1 MTVRYLGYK
10 AERRRR
16 FNSQPAPVFTQDFV
30 TGGGGALPP
39 GSTFSRGTIGTLYN
53 QSGLVAY
60 APSNL
65 NLYSQDFTNAA
76 WIKVA
81 STFGTSGTAPDGTA
95 TMALV
100 NATNAVPS
108 WIYQVVTVTAST
120 TYTVSYY
127 VKQGTSSAQLIRIF
141 DGTIAT
147 LIAAAGVFWS
157 SGVPTL
163 GSITGYA
170 STSIAPVG
178 NGIYRF
184 TGTFSSGAYTS
195 IGALF
200 HPDPNNTGLNTYV
213 WGAQLE
219 QGSNATTYTPTTSA
233 AVYGPR
239 FDFDPGN
246 VLQQNLILSS
256 QYFASPYYDISW
268 CAINNNVIQAP
279 DGTYTGAFVYITNA
293 NVGLPALLNV
303 SGAGVSLFP
312 PLSTVVTRSIYA
324 KYSYGNG
331 IIIFEADIGATVATF
346 NLVNV
351 TASTTGSPGI
361 SATITPVGNG
371 WYRCVHTWTTSATP
385 VQTGRAIFFQFY
397 GNSTAVAGMYI
408 WGYQENIGSTA
419 LSYLATTSSQQTVC
433 APRGLLIEET
443 RTNLLTYSDQF
454 DNAVYSKSNSAVT
467 ANSATS
473 PDGTT
478 NADSLIRGATNASES
493 MLRITTTQA
502 ISTAYTFSVY
512 AKAVTAGAY
521 LYLRNLAVDFG
532 LPSGL
537 VVFNLANGTIVSSG
551 SFYPSPIIT
560 SVGNGWY
567 RCVISGTT
575 PASITNNLADI
586 GVCNVANAVT
596 GISGDT
602 IYIYGAQLEAG
613 AFATSYIPTTS
624 ATVTRNF
631 DSLGITAISSWYNTA
646 QGTVLAAFDTNYLTG
661 AVRIIGTQTAATPLS
676 INGGGAISIYDGA
689 NVTTSNLISTNTVA
703 KAASTYVGSSFTICL
718 NGATPTSGAGAGTY
732 PFSGVTAI
740 YFGCQAGNQNFLNGH
755 IRSFSYFNYTLTN
768 AQLQQVTT

>member
-30 TGGGGALPP
+30 TGGGGALPQ
-39 GSTFSRGTIGTLYN
+39 GATFSRGTIGTLYN

-100 NATNAVPS
+100 NTINAVTS
-108 WIYQVVTVTAST
+108 YIQQVVTVTAST

-127 VKQGTSSAQLIRIF
+127 VKQGTSSAQLFKIF
-141 DGTIAT
+141 DGTIVTQIAT
-147 LIAAAGVFWS
+147 ASVSWP

-163 GSITGYA
+163 SSITGYA

-184 TGTFSSGAYTS
+184 TGTFSSGANTS
-195 IGALF
+195 IGTLF
-200 HPDPNNTGLNTYV
+200 YPDGANTGLNAYV

-219 QGSNATTYTPTTSA
+219 QGSNATTYTPTTTV

-246 VLQQNLILSS
+246 VLQQNFFLNS
-256 QYFASPYYDISW
+256 QNMLGTGWTPVLGALVTTSGV
-268 CAINNNVIQAP
+268 AAP
-279 DGTYTGAFVYITNA
+279 DGTYTANTITFNTTAA
-293 NVGLPALLNV
+293 NRLEQTVTSLGPALNGETLTFSV
-303 SGAGVSLFP
+303 WLQGTGTISIAVQTDTGV
-312 PLSTVVTRSIYA
+312 
-324 KYSYGNG
+324 G
-331 IIIFEADIGATVATF
+331 GATE
-346 NLVNV
+346 NIV
-351 TASTTGSPGI
+351 TLSS
-361 SATITPVGNG
+361 
-371 WYRCVHTWTTSATP
+371 TWTRFTATVTFASPTGNRRGMIIWRSSA
-385 VQTGRAIFFQFY
+385 
-397 GNSTAVAGMYI
+397 NDTATYVNA
-408 WGYQENIGSTA
+408 WGAQLNDGSTA
-419 LSYLATTSSQQTVC
+419 LPYLPTTSTPQTVC

-454 DNAVYSKSNSAVT
+454 DNAVYSKSNSTVT

-478 NADSLIRGATNASES
+478 NADSLIRGATNVGES

-521 LYLRNLAVDFG
+521 LYLRNLAVDGG

-551 SFYPSPIIT
+551 SSYPSPIIT

-631 DSLGITAISSWYNTA
+631 DNLNITSTNFASWFNQTTGTFAVQYDVGGTYSTQPSAFTANTTISGCGFDTSSAGHANWWNGATNLITAN
-646 QGTVLAAFDTNYLTG
+646 V
-661 AVRIIGTQTAATPLS
+661 IGTL
-676 INGGGAISIYDGA
+676 N
-689 NVTTSNLISTNTVA
+689 TTRKEA
-703 KAASTYVGSSFTICL
+703 MAYAASSRAICL
-718 NGATPTSGAGAGTY
+718 NGGAIASDANV
-732 PFSGVTAI
+732 PFSGTLTGM
-740 YFGCQAGNQNFLNGH
+740 YFGNAYGTNSQIINGH
-755 IRSFSYFNYTLTN
+755 LRSFSYYNYALTN